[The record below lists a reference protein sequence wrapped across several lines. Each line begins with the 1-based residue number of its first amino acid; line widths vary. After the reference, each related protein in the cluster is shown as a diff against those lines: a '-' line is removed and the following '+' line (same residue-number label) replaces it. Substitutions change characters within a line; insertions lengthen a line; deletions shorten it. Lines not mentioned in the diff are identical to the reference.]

1 MSARMGVDG
10 LKLSSGMFL
19 EAMLYRV
26 AAFGLQSKS
35 LSDLSLGFL
44 MATVTW
50 VFPIC
55 SFLVP
60 LGY

>member
-1 MSARMGVDG
+1 MGVDG

-44 MATVTW
+44 ICEMATVTW
-50 VFPIC
+50 VFSIC